1 MEILIVIYKNGVVYR
16 DIKDENIFID
26 LKIGEFKLIDFGLGV
41 FLWDIVY
48 LIFDGECLN
57 MEYFIEFVWYYWILF
72 NFFSLKFFLKL
83 VFFY

>member
-48 LIFDGECLN
+48 LIFDGEC
-57 MEYFIEFVWYYWILF
+57 
-72 NFFSLKFFLKL
+72 
-83 VFFY
+83 